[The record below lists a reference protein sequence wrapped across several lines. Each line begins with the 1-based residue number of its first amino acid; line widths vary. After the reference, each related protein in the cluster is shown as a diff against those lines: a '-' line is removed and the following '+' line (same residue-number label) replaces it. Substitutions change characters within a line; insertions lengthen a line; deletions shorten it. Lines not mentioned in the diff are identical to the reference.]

1 MAIFHLGAIFVPLRV
16 MVLCCLLG
24 GNRSGSALSSQLLS
38 FYFVLN
44 KVLPCLRLVH
54 AVLDLNQQLLHLFLW
69 NVVDF
74 KQFILYKLGFRI
86 IK

>member
-1 MAIFHLGAIFVPLRV
+1 MEDNLCAVSLEAIGAAAP
-16 MVLCCLLG
+16 CLH
-24 GNRSGSALSSQLLS
+24 NFIN
-38 FYFVLN
+38 FYSVLN
-44 KVLPCLRLVH
+44 KVLPCLRLVY